1 MTEIIPIA
9 MDRSYLEGKGLVAED
24 RAKYDGYV
32 DSETES
38 QSSSHLFHQGKI
50 RVSVIEAG
58 PAKVRIEGLPFDE
71 FVHWSFVESF
81 AYSRDRSLA
90 ENLPYIGFRLSAIF
104 EGSWLI
110 ALAGSI
116 GIIALAAK
124 RSAAGCFALGLLVFS
139 LVAVVPGFAYR
150 HYFAQ
155 LAPAVAVERS

>member
-58 PAKVRIEGLPFDE
+58 PAKVRIEGLPYDE
-71 FVHWSFVESF
+71 FVHILE
-81 AYSRDRSLA
+81 
-90 ENLPYIGFRLSAIF
+90 GRLILTLDDGRAF
-104 EGSWLI
+104 EFEQGD
-110 ALAGSI
+110 
-116 GIIALAAK
+116 
-124 RSAAGCFALGLLVFS
+124 S
-139 LVAVVPGFAYR
+139 LVVLKGYVGTWHMPERYRELVVID
-150 HYFAQ
+150 
-155 LAPAVAVERS
+155 APVRGSN